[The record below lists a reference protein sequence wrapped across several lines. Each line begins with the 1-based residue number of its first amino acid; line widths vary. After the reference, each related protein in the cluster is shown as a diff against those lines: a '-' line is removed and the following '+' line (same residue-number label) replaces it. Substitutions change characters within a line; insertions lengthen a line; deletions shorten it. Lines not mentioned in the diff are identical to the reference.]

1 MHVGED
7 DWLRVSC
14 GRRLVGDHLGEQGME
29 FLVISMI
36 VAGLLVLVAPRFI
49 PPHLSVLNSAAKA
62 VAVLLILFAVASTS
76 FVYIDE
82 DKTGHINKIYGS
94 NLPQGAYIA
103 VNGEKGPQA
112 HILPPGFQFSP
123 LLNLLNHVKEE
134 AIVQVP
140 EGQYAYLVARDGS
153 RLPTG
158 QSFAEAFEPDMAEKM
173 ITNSA
178 FFLTNGGYK
187 GPQTTV
193 LTPGVY
199 RLNRYLWAVQYGPI
213 TEIEKGFVGV
223 MQSNVWSRVD
233 FGALKAEKP
242 ESCVPSIRKKIDSS
256 SELGQ
261 PVNPDKLVVNLVPV
275 GCSGIWDTVLGP
287 GKYFVN
293 KAAYTVTPVDTRV
306 QAWEY
311 KGGYQRRWI
320 DLTVDQAGK
329 INQTL
334 RTETVAVPKEVA
346 DSAVFVKVEGW
357 DVPLE
362 LRALVQVTPANAPF
376 VVAAVGG
383 LEEVEDRILTPAI
396 RSIVR
401 NVMGGNIHVEV
412 PVLDDQ
418 GNPVPDAAGNPRT
431 KKVTR
436 PTHVMDLIENREVL
450 ESNVEEAI
458 RPEGWK
464 AGVEIKEV
472 RFGEPVIPPEL
483 LVARQREQLAKQ
495 LKTAYT
501 EERVAQTERIEAEQ
515 AKATADQQSRL
526 VESQIEVK
534 RSEQFK
540 IARAN
545 EGMGERDKLNYIAE
559 GQKSQAQVLGE
570 TRVVE
575 LRKFEL
581 IVDRLLSIVQA
592 HPEILTTALSNAHK
606 FVPDRVITVGGEG
619 TGGSSLPGAM
629 SILGDMLSPGKTV
642 LPAK

>member
-1 MHVGED
+1 MD
-7 DWLRVSC
+7 D
-14 GRRLVGDHLGEQGME
+14 EQKEKGME
-29 FLVISMI
+29 FLIFSI
-36 VAGLLVLVAPRFI
+36 IIAGLLVLVAPRFI
-49 PPHLSVLNSAAKA
+49 PPQLSVLHTVTKA
-62 VAVLLILFAVASTS
+62 VAALLVLFAVASTS
-76 FVYIDE
+76 FVYIDQ
-82 DKTGHINKIYGS
+82 DKTGHVHKIYGS

-123 LLNLLNHVKEE
+123 LLNLLNTVKEE
-134 AIVQVP
+134 PIVQVP
-140 EGQYAYLVARDGS
+140 EGQYAYLVAKDGI
-153 RLPTG
+153 RLPAG
-158 QSFAEAFEPDMAEKM
+158 QAFAEAFDPETAEKM

-193 LTPGVY
+193 LTPGIY
-199 RLNRYLWAVQYGPI
+199 RINRYLWDAQYGPI

-223 MQSNVWSRVD
+223 IQSNVWSRVD

-242 ESCVPSIRKKIDSS
+242 ESCMPTLRKALERG

-261 PVNPDKLVVNLVPV
+261 PVNPDKLVGNLVPV

-293 KAAYTVTPVDTRV
+293 KAAYKVTPVDTRV
-306 QAWEY
+306 QTWEY
-311 KGGYQRRWI
+311 RGGYQRKWI

-329 INQTL
+329 INQTS
-334 RTETVAVPKEVA
+334 RTETVNVPKEVA

-383 LEEVEDRILTPAI
+383 LEEVEDKILTPAI

-418 GNPVPDAAGNPRT
+418 GHPVLDGAGNPKT

-515 AKATADQQSRL
+515 AKATADQQSKL

-540 IARAN
+540 SARAN

-570 TRVVE
+570 ERVVE

-581 IVDRLLSIVQA
+581 LVDRLLTIVQQ

-606 FVPDRVITVGGEG
+606 FVPDRVITVGAEG
-619 TGGSSLPGAM
+619 SGGSNLPGAM
-629 SILGDMLSPGKTV
+629 SILGDMLSPARTAV
-642 LPAK
+642 PAK

>member
-1 MHVGED
+1 
-7 DWLRVSC
+7 
-14 GRRLVGDHLGEQGME
+14 ME
-29 FLVISMI
+29 FLIFSII
-36 VAGLLVLVAPRFI
+36 VAGLLIVVAPRFI
-49 PPHLSVLNSAAKA
+49 PAQFSVLHLVAKA
-62 VAVLLILFAVASTS
+62 AAVLLILFAVASTS
-76 FVYIDE
+76 FVYIDA
-82 DKTGHINKIYGS
+82 DKTGHVNKIYGS
-94 NLPQGAYIA
+94 NLSQGAYIA
-103 VNGEKGPQA
+103 INGEKGPQA
-112 HILPPGFQFSP
+112 SILPPGFQFSP
-123 LLNLLNHVKEE
+123 LLNLLNTVKEE
-134 AIVQVP
+134 PIVQVP
-140 EGQYAYLVARDGS
+140 EGQYAYLVAKDGN
-153 RLPTG
+153 RLPAG
-158 QSFAEAFEPDMAEKM
+158 QSFAEAFEHETAEHM

-178 FFLTNGGYK
+178 FFLTHGGYK

-193 LTPGVY
+193 LTPGIY
-199 RLNRYLWAVQYGPI
+199 RLNRYLWEVQYGSI

-223 MQSNVWSRVD
+223 VQSNVWSRVD
-233 FGALKAEKP
+233 FGALKADKP
-242 ESCVPSIRKKIDSS
+242 DSCAPAIRKTLDRG

-261 PVNPDKLVVNLVPV
+261 PVNPDKLAVNLVPV
-275 GCSGIWDTVLGP
+275 GCSGVWDTALGP

-293 KAAYTVTPVDTRV
+293 RAAYKVTPVDTRV

-334 RTETVAVPKEVA
+334 RTETVNVPKEVA

-418 GNPVPDAAGNPRT
+418 GHPVLDVAGHSKTRT
-431 KKVTR
+431 VTR

-501 EERVAQTERIEAEQ
+501 EERIAQTERIEAEQ
-515 AKATADQQSRL
+515 AKSTADQQSRL

-559 GQKSQAQVLGE
+559 GQKAQAEVLGE
-570 TRVVE
+570 NRVVE

-581 IVDRLLSIVQA
+581 MVDRLLTIVQA
-592 HPEILTTALSNAHK
+592 HPDILTTALSNAHK

-619 TGGSSLPGAM
+619 GAGGSLPGAM
-629 SILGDMLSPGKTV
+629 SILGDMLSPGKTAM
-642 LPAK
+642 PAK

>member
-1 MHVGED
+1 
-7 DWLRVSC
+7 
-14 GRRLVGDHLGEQGME
+14 ME
-29 FLVISMI
+29 FLIFSI
-36 VAGLLVLVAPRFI
+36 IIAGLLVVVAPRFI
-49 PPHLSVLNSAAKA
+49 PPQFSILHLVTKAAA
-62 VAVLLILFAVASTS
+62 LLLILFAVASTS
-76 FVYIDE
+76 FVYIDA
-82 DKTGHINKIYGS
+82 DKAGHVNKIYGS

-103 VNGEKGPQA
+103 TNGEKGPQA
-112 HILPPGFQFSP
+112 AVLPPGFQFSP
-123 LLNLLNHVKEE
+123 LLNLLNTVKEE
-134 AIVQVP
+134 PVVQVP
-140 EGQYAYLVARDGS
+140 EAQYAYLVAKDGN
-153 RLPTG
+153 RLPAG
-158 QSFAEAFEPDMAEKM
+158 QSFAEAFDHESAEQM
-173 ITNSA
+173 ITNSG
-178 FFLTNGGYK
+178 FFLRNGGYK

-193 LTPGVY
+193 LTPGIY
-199 RLNRYLWAVQYGPI
+199 RLNHYLWEVQYGPI

-223 MQSNVWSRVD
+223 VQSNVWSRVD
-233 FGALKAEKP
+233 FGALKADKP
-242 ESCVPSIRKKIDSS
+242 ESCVPATRKTLGGG

-261 PVNPDKLVVNLVPV
+261 PVNPDKLAVNLVPV
-275 GCSGIWDTVLGP
+275 GCSGVWDTALGP

-293 KAAYTVTPVDTRV
+293 RAAYKVTAVDTRV

-334 RTETVAVPKEVA
+334 RTETVNVPKEVA

-412 PVLDDQ
+412 PILDDQ
-418 GNPVPDAAGNPRT
+418 GQPVADAAGHPRSR
-431 KKVTR
+431 KITR

-501 EERVAQTERIEAEQ
+501 EERIAQTERIEAEQ
-515 AKATADQQSRL
+515 AKSTADQQSKL

-559 GQKSQAQVLGE
+559 GQKAQAQVLGE

-581 IVDRLLSIVQA
+581 MVDRLLSIVQA
-592 HPEILTTALSNAHK
+592 HPDILTTALSNAHK
-606 FVPDRVITVGGEG
+606 FVPERVVTVGD
-619 TGGSSLPGAM
+619 TGGAGGSLPGAM
-629 SILGDMLSPGKTV
+629 SILGDMLSPSKPA
-642 LPAK
+642 LPAQ

>member
-1 MHVGED
+1 VQR
-7 DWLRVSC
+7 WLQVSC
-14 GRRLVGDHLGEQGME
+14 SNSRVDDNTKEKAMG
-29 FLVISMI
+29 FLVLSII
-36 VAGLLVLVAPRFI
+36 IAGILVVVAPRLI
-49 PPHLSVLNSAAKA
+49 PPQLSAFLA
-62 VAVLLILFAVASTS
+62 VAKPAAILLIVFAVASTS

-82 DKTGHINKIYGS
+82 DKTGHINKIYGA

-103 VNGEKGPQA
+103 VEGEKGPQA
-112 HILPPGFQFSP
+112 YLLPPGFQFSP
-123 LLNLLNHVKEE
+123 FLNILNHVREE
-134 AIVQVP
+134 PIVQVP
-140 EGQYAYLVARDGS
+140 EGQYAYLVAKDGN
-153 RLPTG
+153 RLPAG
-158 QSFAEAFEPDMAEKM
+158 QSFAEAFDPETAERM

-193 LTPGVY
+193 LTPGIY
-199 RLNRYLWAVQYGPI
+199 RINRYLWDVQYGPI

-223 MQSNVWSRVD
+223 VQSNVWSRVD

-242 ESCVPSIRKKIDSS
+242 DNCVPSLRKKLDSG

-261 PVNPDKLVVNLVPV
+261 PVSQDKLVVNLVPV
-275 GCSGIWDTVLGP
+275 GCSGVWETALGP

-293 KAAYTVTPVDTRV
+293 KAAYKVTTVDTRV

-329 INQTL
+329 INQTA
-334 RTETVAVPKEVA
+334 RTETVNVPKEVA

-401 NVMGGNIHVEV
+401 NIMGGTIHVEV
-412 PVLDDQ
+412 IVLDDQ
-418 GNPVPDAAGNPRT
+418 GNPLLDAGGNPRT
-431 KKVTR
+431 KKITR
-436 PTHVMDLIENREVL
+436 ATHVMDLIENREVL
-450 ESNVEEAI
+450 ESNVEESI

-540 IARAN
+540 IARGN

-559 GQKSQAQVLGE
+559 GQKAQAQVLGE
-570 TRVVE
+570 DRVVE

-581 IVDRLLSIVQA
+581 LTDRLLTIVQA
-592 HPEILTTALSNAHK
+592 HPDILTIALSNAHK
-606 FVPDRVITVGGEG
+606 FVPDRVITIGGEG
-619 TGGSSLPGAM
+619 SAGNSLPGAM
-629 SILGDMLSPGKTV
+629 SILGDMLSPRKAAT
-642 LPAK
+642 PER